1 MTFGLKNAAQT
12 FQRFMTNT
20 VLSGLDFLYCY
31 SDDILISSVNH
42 QQHCDYIDQV
52 FQRLNEYS
60 ITINIEKC
68 TFNATSIEF
77 LGYEVSTSGIKP
89 LENKIQAIVNY
100 PKPQNVME
108 LRKFLGMVNFYRSHF
123 PKAVE
128 YL

>member
-42 QQHCDYIDQV
+42 QQHCEHIDQV
-52 FQRLNEYS
+52 FQRLNEYG